1 MKMHLPSRSA
11 LIALAVFTRRD
22 RLQRQS
28 ESRCARACARGG
40 RAARLHSGK
49 QTAVF
54 SGGCFWGVQA
64 VFQHVKG
71 VISATSGYSGGS
83 AKTAEYETVSTGE
96 TGHAE
101 SVQIVYD
108 PSQITYG
115 ELLRVFFSVA
125 HDPTQLNRQ
134 GPDEGTQYR
143 SSIFYSN
150 DEQKHIAEAY
160 IAQLDQ
166 AKVFPRPIVTK
177 VVPLQGVLSGR
188 GVSPELCGAA
198 SQSALHRVQRRAQ
211 GRASAAGVSGPLH
224 RQVSA
229 EVRMRMQIRDKPL
242 ATCEEASDVRLAN
255 SRRRDKSAA
264 PCIPREH
271 RCATLAGLALW
282 QWRKPRRPASGASPA
297 ANREKSRSF
306 YSPTPANG

>member
-1 MKMHLPSRSA
+1 MTISIRVAAILFAALLGTTACTAKANPAAAMPEPAVDAPRASVPS
-11 LIALAVFTRRD
+11 
-22 RLQRQS
+22 Q
-28 ESRCARACARGG
+28 
-40 RAARLHSGK
+40 
-49 QTAVF
+49 QTAVL

-83 AKTAEYETVSTGE
+83 KKTAEYEIVSTGE

-143 SSIFYSN
+143 SSIFYSG
-150 DEQKHIAEAY
+150 DEQKRIAEAY
-160 IAQLDQ
+160 IAQLDS

-177 VVPLQGVLSGR
+177 VVPLQAFYQAE
-188 GVSPELCGAA
+188 PYHQNYA
-198 SQSALHRVQRRAQ
+198 ALHPNQPYIMFNDAPKVDHLRQ
-211 GRASAAGVSGPLH
+211 GFPNLYTG
-224 RQVSA
+224 
-229 EVRMRMQIRDKPL
+229 K
-242 ATCEEASDVRLAN
+242 
-255 SRRRDKSAA
+255 
-264 PCIPREH
+264 
-271 RCATLAGLALW
+271 
-282 QWRKPRRPASGASPA
+282 
-297 ANREKSRSF
+297 
-306 YSPTPANG
+306 